1 MRKASWWILTLVLVV
16 GGVFLYHYH
25 NTGKEDAEKPL
36 TAEGFPI
43 QDAHDMHEEGEN
55 LFVVSQKT
63 LYRFNREGDFIC
75 QITQPDDLPVAGR
88 RPRRLKSLFKNL
100 VRQSQP
106 AKQAPQ
112 VASAVDADRQTS
124 GSVQDTAQSRV
135 AAKFSGVAEPEKH
148 QGQPTSSYSS
158 ANRPQLKSKNG
169 SLGFSWNNLR
179 EYRASGILTGR
190 P

>member
-25 NTGKEDAEKPL
+25 NTGKEDTEKPL

-75 QITQPDDLPVAGR
+75 QITQPDEIEVAGY
-88 RPRRLKSLFKNL
+88 L
-100 VRQSQP
+100 
-106 AKQAPQ
+106 
-112 VASAVDADRQTS
+112 VDAVKEQLIVLGNVNDIYYYTF
-124 GSVQDTAQSRV
+124 D
-135 AAKFSGVAEPEKH
+135 
-148 QGQPTSSYSS
+148 GQLL
-158 ANRPQLKSKNG
+158 LKKK
-169 SLGFSWNNLR
+169 LKR
-179 EYRASGILTGR
+179 IDK
-190 P
+190 

>member
-75 QITQPDDLPVAGR
+75 QITQSDEIEVAGY
-88 RPRRLKSLFKNL
+88 L
-100 VRQSQP
+100 
-106 AKQAPQ
+106 
-112 VASAVDADRQTS
+112 VDAVKEQLIVLGNVNDIYYYTF
-124 GSVQDTAQSRV
+124 D
-135 AAKFSGVAEPEKH
+135 
-148 QGQPTSSYSS
+148 GQLL
-158 ANRPQLKSKNG
+158 LKKK
-169 SLGFSWNNLR
+169 LKR
-179 EYRASGILTGR
+179 IDK
-190 P
+190 